1 MANLTAIEWTDA
13 TENCI
18 LIYCISWDRTI
29 PLGTSDA
36 TDSRTCCERCL
47 KVAAFRVRRPAGARS
62 H

>member
-47 KVAAFRVRRPAGARS
+47 KVAAFRVR
-62 H
+62 